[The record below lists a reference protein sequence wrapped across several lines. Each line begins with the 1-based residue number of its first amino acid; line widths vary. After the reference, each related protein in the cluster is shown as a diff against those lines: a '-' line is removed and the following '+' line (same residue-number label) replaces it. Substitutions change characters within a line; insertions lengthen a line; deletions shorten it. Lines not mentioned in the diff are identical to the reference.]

1 MTLNSHPLFSK
12 KSIETVQKVCILG
25 LTVLAGIYSLTA
37 CKQNEKEPLNKKS
50 TTDSVAV
57 FILEKQQVNKQLS
70 FPAEL
75 SPIERAEIFAKISGY
90 VKAIRVD
97 IGDHVKKGQLLAVL
111 DAPEVISNYAQA
123 SADAQVNNARYSGSL
138 DAYNRILNA
147 SKEEGT
153 IAAGELEKA
162 KSMMQA
168 DHSSLEAARSRL
180 NAFAQLKEYLTIT
193 SPFSGIVTQ
202 RNIDAGTLAGT
213 ANQKPLL
220 VIENTATLRLRVPI
234 PEAYTEGIPDSSFIG
249 FTVDAQPN
257 KKYYAKLSRKSGAIN
272 KDNRTESWE
281 FIYNNNQEELKS
293 GMYANAVIKIGRPT
307 TSFVVVPSVIA
318 TTLEKKFVIRL
329 QNGKAEW
336 VDIRNGMNTG
346 DKIEIFGNL
355 NTGDTLLIKATD
367 EIKSGTKLIA
377 KFLPK

>member
-1 MTLNSHPLFSK
+1 MQRIFFWD
-12 KSIETVQKVCILG
+12 
-25 LTVLAGIYSLTA
+25 LTVLVGILSLTA
-37 CKQNEKEPLNKKS
+37 CNQNEKEPLNKKNA
-50 TTDSVAV
+50 TDSAAV
-57 FILEKQQVNKQLS
+57 FVLEKQQVNKQLTS
-70 FPAEL
+70 PAEL

-90 VKAIRVD
+90 VKTIRVD
-97 IGDHVKKGQLLAVL
+97 IGDHVKQGQILAVL

-123 SADAQVNNARYSGSL
+123 NADVQVNNARYSGSL
-138 DAYNRILNA
+138 DAYNRILTA
-147 SKEEGT
+147 SKVEGT

-162 KSMMQA
+162 KSNMQA

-193 SPFSGIVTQ
+193 APFNGIVTQ
-202 RNIDAGTLAGT
+202 RNIDPGTLTGT
-213 ANQKPLL
+213 ANLKPLL

-234 PEAYTEGIPDSSFIG
+234 PEAYTEGLPDSSFIG

-257 KKYYAKLSRKSGAIN
+257 KKYFAKLSRKSGAIN

-281 FIYNNNQEELKS
+281 FIYNNKQEELKS

-307 TSFVVVPSVIA
+307 TSFVVAPSAIA

-367 EIKSGTKLIA
+367 EIKSGTKLNA